1 MKKTAVVMMM
11 VVAAALSGCATASR
25 ENPVPDIRDT
35 DPMIVQLS
43 DTARKAF
50 ESGETATAV
59 AMYQRALDR
68 ARAMDNSREI
78 GRNAYNLASCLI
90 QLEDWDDA
98 FKLLAEAERET
109 LRAGDD
115 AGPVLLLGAE
125 TARRRGDVKQAEAL
139 LNRLESRA
147 VTDLVA
153 GQSYVMRAHLACDR
167 GDASRA
173 EGHLNRARGYLRK
186 AEDAG
191 LAGSI
196 AEVSGR
202 IAVMNEK
209 WADAAAAFDREAAWM
224 QRSER
229 LPEMAD
235 ALERAG
241 QNYQKAGKIDAAAD
255 RFFRSSRSWM
265 AQGNYLD
272 ALRVIE
278 QAVAMT
284 PEDGG
289 DAETMA
295 VIAELFEDIR
305 KSVEEK
311 SQAGRTP

>member
-1 MKKTAVVMMM
+1 MKKIVAIMMLTAGV
-11 VVAAALSGCATASR
+11 LSGCATTSR
-25 ENPVPDIRDT
+25 DNPVPDIRDT

-43 DTARKAF
+43 ETARKAF
-50 ESGETATAV
+50 VAGETATAV
-59 AMYQRALDR
+59 AMYQRALAR

-78 GRNAYNLASCLI
+78 GRNAHNLASCLV
-90 QLEDWDDA
+90 QLEEWDDA
-98 FKLLAEAERET
+98 FTLLAEAERET

-125 TARRRGDVKQAEAL
+125 IARRRGDTRQAEAL

-147 VTDLVA
+147 LTDLVA

-167 GDASRA
+167 DDASRA
-173 EGHLNRARGYLRK
+173 EGYLNRARGHLRK
-186 AEDAG
+186 VEDAG

-202 IAVMNEK
+202 IAMMKGK

-241 QNYQKAGKIDAAAD
+241 QNYQQAGHLDAAAD

-278 QAVAMT
+278 QAVQMT
-284 PEDGG
+284 PEEAG
-289 DAETMA
+289 DAATMQ
-295 VIAELFEDIR
+295 VIAALFEEIR
-305 KSVEEK
+305 ASVEEK
-311 SQAGRTP
+311 SQAGR